1 MAVPEVLFFKVLRTH
16 THGSSRWC
24 GHDFHTHGSKLQT
37 IMFGK
42 ERGSMRHKGAVRQ
55 MSHRR
60 VLGAEYGAEYGRLRK
75 CPVTLN
81 PGLRLLVLG
90 A

>member
-60 VLGAEYGAEYGRLRK
+60 VYEYSQ
-75 CPVTLN
+75 P
-81 PGLRLLVLG
+81 LLVGWFCHSSGMMFVDPYL
-90 A
+90 